1 MTAMT
6 EPARRT
12 RIRLL
17 AGVEAEEM
25 SNDDLDVFIT
35 MAVEWMQ
42 EQTGLTYTL
51 DTETVDAYHNAVV
64 YYSCYLASIAQNG
77 LGVDSMKLGD
87 FFIAYDT
94 KKGYVEFENKAK
106 GELMAK
112 LGLSIKTGT
121 YNADPHTGDVDW
133 KKNIDGSDSTLTMK
147 PAPANTRS

>member
-35 MAVEWMQ
+35 MAVEWFQ

-51 DTETVDAYHNAVV
+51 ATETVDA
-64 YYSCYLASIAQNG
+64 
-77 LGVDSMKLGD
+77 
-87 FFIAYDT
+87 
-94 KKGYVEFENKAK
+94 
-106 GELMAK
+106 
-112 LGLSIKTGT
+112 
-121 YNADPHTGDVDW
+121 
-133 KKNIDGSDSTLTMK
+133 
-147 PAPANTRS
+147 

>member
-1 MTAMT
+1 MSTMTAA
-6 EPARRT
+6 ARRT

-25 SNDDLDVFIT
+25 SDTNLDVFIT
-35 MAVEWMQ
+35 MSVEWFQ
-42 EQTGLTYTL
+42 EQTGFTYTL

-64 YYSCYLASIAQNG
+64 YYTCYLVSIAQNG
-77 LGVDSMKLGD
+77 LGVESMRLGD
-87 FFIAYDT
+87 FFIEYDT
-94 KKGYVEFENKAK
+94 DKGYIEFENKAK
-106 GELMAK
+106 SELMSK

-147 PAPANTRS
+147 PTPANTRS